1 MTYPVIPTSF
11 TENPYSWDWYSTDFF
26 HSPDGSQEF
35 PNHHCKKTWISSLP
49 FINGKRNAID
59 VGCRDGE
66 YTRYLHKDFNHV
78 FCFDYRRRKLFHKN
92 VDLSK
97 ITHFKCALG
106 EEHKVVKVSGGGS
119 ITSGKIPLEK
129 WYDEQLYTIDE
140 FDFPDIDYIKIDVD
154 GYELNVLQGAI
165 NTINKYNPLLIVE
178 QENSDTRAIDFCK
191 SNLNYDILSWD
202 ADHRNV
208 ILGKIK

>member
-1 MTYPVIPTSF
+1 MIFPLEPTKFS
-11 TENPYSWDWYSTDFF
+11 ENTFSWELYDIDFF
-26 HSPDGSQEF
+26 FSPDGTQEF
-35 PNHHCKKTWISSLP
+35 PNHHCKKTWAASLP
-49 FINGKRNAID
+49 FIVEKRNAID

-106 EEHKVVKVSGGGS
+106 EAHKIVKASGGGS
-119 ITSGKIPLEK
+119 ITSGKIPQEK

-140 FDFPDIDYIKIDVD
+140 FNFVDIDYIKIDVD
-154 GYELNVLQGAI
+154 GYELNVLQGAVD
-165 NTINKYNPLLIVE
+165 TIKKYNPLLVVE
-178 QENSDTRAIDFCK
+178 QENGDTRAIDFCK
-191 SNLNYDILSWD
+191 INFAYDILTWD
-202 ADHRNV
+202 VDHRNV
-208 ILGKIK
+208 ILGKLK